1 MSSENFITVY
11 IVNHNYGRYILK
23 SINSVLQQSYKNFE
37 LIIIDDFSSDN
48 SKDIIDKF
56 NNHKKIRIIYN
67 KKKFGLIK
75 SANISIKASKGEYIL
90 RLDADDF
97 LHKNALQILL
107 NEITKKRDIALVYSD
122 YYSVNEKNTV
132 LSLNKQ
138 FYTGSKKRLNQKVP
152 HGACSLIRKNILFD
166 VGLYDESL
174 DRQDGYEIWYK
185 ISNLYKIVHVD
196 LPLFFYRQHSLSLS
210 KNKSKLFKTRA
221 KILKKNVKKIKI
233 PSNIVAVIPVRGP
246 NISNDCDSLFKFKGK
261 ELLKVLINKVLK
273 VKNINNIVILS
284 SDKNVFDLVK
294 KFKNKKIKFFKRDI
308 KDSLENTSQKISI
321 LNYFGNLK
329 IKPDLLYILNFNY
342 PYLDE
347 FYYEL
352 SLNTLLIHDYDKVI
366 TVLPDIKN
374 QFYKDSKTG
383 LRLIS
388 NSNSKE
394 LKLERD
400 IIYVEK
406 GGIQLET
413 YKSFLSDSQ
422 NKKIGK
428 IVIDNQSSIK
438 IKKNNN

>member
-1 MSSENFITVY
+1 MSSENLITVY
-11 IVNHNYGRYILK
+11 IVNHNYGKYILK

-48 SKDIIDKF
+48 SKSIIDKF
-56 NNHKKIRIIYN
+56 NNHKKVRIIYN

-75 SANISIKASKGEYIL
+75 SANISIKASKGEYIF

-107 NEITKKRDIALVYSD
+107 NEIIKKRDIALVYSD
-122 YYSVNEKNTV
+122 YYNVDEKNAV

-138 FYTGSKKRLNQKVP
+138 FFVGSKKYLNQKVP

-166 VGLYDESL
+166 VGLYDENL
-174 DRQDGYEIWYK
+174 DRQDGYDIWYK

-210 KNKSKLFKTRA
+210 KNKSKLFKIRS
-221 KILKKNVKKIKI
+221 KILKKNIKKIKI
-233 PSNIVAVIPVRGP
+233 PENIVAVIPVRGP
-246 NISNDCDSLFKFKGK
+246 NISNDCDSLYKFKGK
-261 ELLKVLINKVLK
+261 ELLKILINKVLK
-273 VKNINNIVILS
+273 IKLIKNIVVLS
-284 SDKNVFDLVK
+284 SDKNVLNLVK
-294 KFKNKKIKFFKRDI
+294 KYKDKKIKFFKRDI
-308 KDSLENTSQKISI
+308 KDSLENTSQKKSI
-321 LNYFGNLK
+321 LKYFDNYK
-329 IKPDLLYILNFNY
+329 IKPNLLFTLNFNY
-342 PYLDE
+342 PFLDN
-347 FYYEL
+347 FYYDL
-352 SLNTLLIHDYDKVI
+352 SINTLLIHDYNKVI

-374 QFYKDSKTG
+374 QFYKDSNTG
-383 LRLIS
+383 LKLIS
-388 NSNSKE
+388 NSNSKQ

-413 YKSFLSDSQ
+413 YKSFLSNSQ
-422 NKKIGK
+422 NKKKGK

-438 IKKNNN
+438 IGKK